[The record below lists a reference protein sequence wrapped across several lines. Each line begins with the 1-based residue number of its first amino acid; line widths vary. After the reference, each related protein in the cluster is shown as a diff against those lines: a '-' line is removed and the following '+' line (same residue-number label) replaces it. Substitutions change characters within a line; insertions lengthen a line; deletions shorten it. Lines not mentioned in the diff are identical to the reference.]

1 MTLRRAT
8 WISAAVCLL
17 FAVPSGPATADDAP
31 AARSV
36 RAMIRVAD
44 GGPAAVIDVR
54 ESIEPPDARRGLA
67 SQGLEV
73 WAGADTFS
81 VADPRLRHVDR
92 LAADGTLEGGPVRRA
107 AGTTVVFLPPHTRE
121 LRLHDGAAEA
131 RVSLPPAAPL
141 PAADHRR
148 TVRDL
153 GEIEV
158 VTLRDSGP
166 PESRQDLVFLAEGY
180 LEDQLQTFLADVGR
194 VLDQMGAMEPYVRYM
209 PFINVHAVFV
219 GSAEAGADHPELE
232 PAVEVDTALDC
243 TYGAFDVDRII
254 DCDAEAVLLLAA
266 EAPGED
272 VRVVLVNDDAYG
284 GSGGE
289 NYAVAFT
296 GEQMEPVAIHEL
308 GHTDALLGDEYH
320 AAAPYPGFGSDYV
333 NCARRSDE
341 QGWQP
346 WIDIGSPGVGAHPGC
361 MWEDWFRPTDRG
373 CVMHVLDADYCVV
386 CREQVTKAIHT
397 HIPALIEG
405 TSPADDVVELDG
417 TAGATLSISLL
428 VPAGEPFHVVWT
440 WVEQDEVLAEGPGLS
455 EITLQA
461 GDLEDG
467 LWTIA
472 AFVEDR
478 TDWVLD
484 DPFRLLQDRASF
496 FVDVSVEA
504 GDDDDDSGNPNDGSG
519 CAPAG
524 CSGSIADVPASAA
537 AIFLLPLALRRRRFS
552 GT

>member
-1 MTLRRAT
+1 MPLDASDY
-8 WISAAVCLL
+8 SA
-17 FAVPSGPATADDAP
+17 
-31 AARSV
+31 
-36 RAMIRVAD
+36 
-44 GGPAAVIDVR
+44 
-54 ESIEPPDARRGLA
+54 
-67 SQGLEV
+67 
-73 WAGADTFS
+73 
-81 VADPRLRHVDR
+81 
-92 LAADGTLEGGPVRRA
+92 LEGGPVRRTT
-107 AGTTVVFLPPHTRE
+107 GTTPVFLPLHARE
-121 LRLHDGAAEA
+121 LRVRDGAAET
-131 RVSLPPAAPL
+131 RVALPAAAPL
-141 PAADHRR
+141 PSVGLGR
-148 TVRDL
+148 TPRDL

-180 LEDQLQTFLADVGR
+180 LEGQLQTFLADVGR
-194 VLDQMGAMEPYVRYM
+194 VLDEMGAMEPYVRYM
-209 PFINVHAVFV
+209 PFVNVHAVFV
-219 GSAEAGADHPELE
+219 SSAEAGADHPELD

-272 VRVVLVNDDAYG
+272 VRVVLVNDDTYG

-320 AAAPYPGFGSDYV
+320 AAAPYPGFGADYV

-346 WIDIGSPGVGAHPGC
+346 WMDIGSPGVGSHPGC

-405 TSPADDVVELDG
+405 RSPADDDVVELAG
-417 TAGATLSISLL
+417 TTGARLSVSVL
-428 VPAGEPFHVVWT
+428 VPAGEPFYVVWT
-440 WVEQDEVLAEGPGLS
+440 WVEQDQVLAEGPGLS

-467 LWTIA
+467 LWTVE

-484 DPFRLLQDRASF
+484 DPFRLLQDRTSF
-496 FVDVSVEA
+496 FVDVSVDA
-504 GDDDDDSGNPNDGSG
+504 GDDDDSANPSDGTG
-519 CAPAG
+519 CAMEG
-524 CSGSIADVPASAA
+524 CSAQVAADPASTA
-537 AIFLLPLALRRRRFS
+537 AIFLLPLAFRRRRVS
-552 GT
+552 VT